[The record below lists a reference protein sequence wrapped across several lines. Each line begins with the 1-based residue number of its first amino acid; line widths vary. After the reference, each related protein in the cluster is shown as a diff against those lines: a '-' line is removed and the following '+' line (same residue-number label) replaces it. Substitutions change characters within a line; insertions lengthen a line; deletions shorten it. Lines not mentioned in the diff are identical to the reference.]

1 MIANLS
7 LGFVLIAGLFAVP
20 AYAFYSNEHLELVD
34 VEEVVDEEGLVTFTG
49 HIRNTHEYQ
58 PINPLKVFLT
68 LKREGI
74 VSRIYQGRY
83 DDFEPI
89 LPGHMRS
96 FSVPSD
102 AIQGDYDDFSIRAV
116 GYLGTPDP
124 ASSSL
129 TGSLLLVE
137 DGLNFTVIGP
147 DSTSV
152 ILGEL
157 LNDTNAVLTNLTVQF
172 RLFKNEDCLIGLA
185 KPSEKIFD
193 DGSLAF
199 QDLLPGESIS
209 FIAYSDVSF
218 EQVTRWEYDV
228 GFELVRIVP
237 ETMPMQIEEDATG
250 STPTTVIGATWGQ
263 IKHGIGEEK

>member
-1 MIANLS
+1 MIANLA

-20 AYAFYSNEHLELVD
+20 AYAFYSDEHLELVA
-34 VEEVVDEEGLVTFTG
+34 VEEVVDEEGLITFTG
-49 HIRNTHEYQ
+49 RIRNTHEYQ
-58 PINPLKVFLT
+58 PINPFRVFLT
-68 LKREGI
+68 LKREKI
-74 VSRIYQGRY
+74 VSGVYQGLY
-83 DDFEPI
+83 DGFAPI
-89 LPGHMRS
+89 LPGEIRS
-96 FSVPSD
+96 FSVQSD

-172 RLFKNEDCLIGLA
+172 RLFKDEDCLIGLA

-193 DGSLAF
+193 DGSLTF
-199 QDLLPGESIS
+199 QDLLPSESIS

-237 ETMPMQIEEDATG
+237 EIVSTQIEEDPTI
-250 STPTTVIGATWGQ
+250 STPTAVTGATWGQ
-263 IKHGIGEEK
+263 IKYTIEEEE